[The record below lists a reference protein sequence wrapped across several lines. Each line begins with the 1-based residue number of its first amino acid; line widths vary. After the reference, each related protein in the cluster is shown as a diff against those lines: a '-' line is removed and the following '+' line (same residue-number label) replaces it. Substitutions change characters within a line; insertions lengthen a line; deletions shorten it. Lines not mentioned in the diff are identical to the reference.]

1 MNRPVSVSKKT
12 AMILI
17 LSIFALVVSAC
28 SSEPTR
34 APRRF
39 RQAAPVAT
47 IPVTPG
53 PTPDIS
59 ATISSVFAAA
69 QPPKSQA
76 SVVPDDVAYSVIQAD
91 IVSGIR
97 KSINVRLTKK
107 VSEATLR
114 AIALELKAGDSRQ
127 YNRTFIVYYLPD
139 MPVGAGGWATTHFD
153 PGLEVRILG
162 LAGKAERVEAGGAA
176 SFTREDIGK
185 WLDERSG
192 SQIVMYRDRGIPYVE
207 QYFSDGSFLKEE
219 LVEMAS
225 QLGQR
230 FESKGGSGLG
240 GHWVI
245 DRTGALQIRDNV
257 GLISKANPIK

>member
-1 MNRPVSVSKKT
+1 MNRPVPVSKRT
-12 AMILI
+12 AMILM
-17 LSIFALVVSAC
+17 LSLFALVVSAC

-34 APRRF
+34 APIRF
-39 RQAAPVAT
+39 RQVTPIAT
-47 IPVTPG
+47 TPSTPG

-59 ATISSVFAAA
+59 ATISAAFAAA

-76 SVVPDDVAYSVIQAD
+76 SVVPDDVSYSVIQAD
-91 IVSGIR
+91 IISGIR
-97 KSINVRLTKK
+97 KSIDVRLTQK

-114 AIALELKAGDSRQ
+114 AIALELKAGDSRT
-127 YNRTFIVYYLPD
+127 YDRTFIVYYLPD

-162 LAGKAERVEAGGAA
+162 LASEEERVEAGGDT
-176 SFTREDIGK
+176 SFTREDIGS

-207 QYFSDGSFLKEE
+207 QYFSDGSVLKEE
-219 LVEMAS
+219 LVVMAS
-225 QLGQR
+225 QFGQG
-230 FESKGGSGLG
+230 FHSKGGSSLS

-245 DRTGALQIRDNV
+245 DRTGALQIRDTV
-257 GLISKANPIK
+257 GLISKANPIN